1 MDEKN
6 TSGALLELYED
17 LVLNNLCDNNYPSVS
32 KLFFDICDNKF
43 NLNNFYNTFLV
54 LNIINLLEINSSMSS
69 ALSLLLKECKIKIT
83 RNTSLNL
90 PLVKDNFN
98 ELEEYNL
105 KNLENEIF
113 SNVNGVEIKKRYI
126 PYNCEYELP
135 EYGKTAIIIVV
146 GNIITAPNK
155 EYKQKVE
162 IDHKGRVLRL
172 IGEPEI
178 IDKIVNNSSINY
190 DDIYK
195 TLLTQVLETSE
206 DKEKKDEV

>member
-1 MDEKN
+1 MDERN

-17 LVLNNLCDNNYPSVS
+17 LVLNNLCDNNYPNVS

-43 NLNNFYNTFLV
+43 DLNNFYNAFLV

-105 KNLENEIF
+105 KNLENHFKTFIHQIL
-113 SNVNGVEIKKRYI
+113 NYL
-126 PYNCEYELP
+126 PYQLN
-135 EYGKTAIIIVV
+135 
-146 GNIITAPNK
+146 
-155 EYKQKVE
+155 
-162 IDHKGRVLRL
+162 
-172 IGEPEI
+172 
-178 IDKIVNNSSINY
+178 
-190 DDIYK
+190 
-195 TLLTQVLETSE
+195 
-206 DKEKKDEV
+206 

>member
-1 MDEKN
+1 MDTVDTK
-6 TSGALLELYED
+6 SYLLELYED
-17 LVLNNLCDNNYPSVS
+17 LVLNNLCDDNYPKVS

-43 NLNNFYNTFLV
+43 DLKDFYSDFLI

-69 ALSLLLKECKIKIT
+69 ALSLILKECKIKIT
-83 RNTSLNL
+83 RFASLNL
-90 PLVKDNFN
+90 PLIKDNFT
-98 ELEEYNL
+98 ELEDNYL
-105 KNLENEIF
+105 ISLEDEIF
-113 SNVNGVEIKKRYI
+113 SDNNGIEIKKRYK
-126 PYNCEYELP
+126 PHNNEFQLP
-135 EYGKTAIIIVV
+135 PFGQTGII
-146 GNIITAPNK
+146 NIIGEIINSPNK
-155 EYKQKVE
+155 EYRQKVE

-178 IDKIVNNSSINY
+178 IDKIVNNSSMNY